1 MHRFSKHEVNMKI
14 CFYEPNGFI
23 TGFLSS
29 DEETIALNKSL
40 QSNWI
45 DGEWNGKT
53 HYVLEGEA
61 TERPINPATLD
72 NLTLNN
78 LPVPCKISI
87 NGTEYDIDESE
98 VELDLPMVNEYLIR
112 VIAFPYLDAEFT
124 IET

>member
-1 MHRFSKHEVNMKI
+1 MSAI
-14 CFYEPNGFI
+14 SFYETDGRI
-23 TGFLSS
+23 VSQLSG
-29 DEETIALNKSL
+29 DEVVIDSTKENTKDL
-40 QSNWI
+40 WI
-45 DGEWNGKT
+45 DGEWSGQT
-53 HYVLEGEA
+53 HYVLDGKA
-61 TERPINPATLD
+61 TQRPINPATLD
-72 NLTLNN
+72 NLTLSN